1 MFNSC
6 YIQFGLL
13 DPYVLPLKAHV
24 SDLWKWDTID
34 PGEGVFCSL
43 CWCYAWI
50 KL

>member
-6 YIQFGLL
+6 YIQFGLW
-13 DPYVLPLKAHV
+13 DPYLLPLKAHV

-34 PGEGVFCSL
+34 PGVFCSV